1 MPLMDVQ
8 KHNSPMLDNITLYIA
23 LLYIILQ
30 FVIFSIAKFSIQKSR
45 KDDTHIEPA

>member
-8 KHNSPMLDNITLYIA
+8 EHKSLMLDNITLYIA

-30 FVIFSIAKFSIQKSR
+30 FAIFSIAKFSIQKSR